1 MAGTMGVMQEYI
13 VAVLLTTVIAFLPS
27 IFYMILLRYAEKYNR
42 ESWRDLANSF
52 IWGATVAVVVVIIV
66 RGVFIVQF
74 KDEYPKYY
82 SYIAAVVVTPLIAE
96 VIKPAGMFFIRDA
109 IVESEDGL
117 IHGGTIGLGFA
128 ATENLLYGVFLFT
141 TYGFKLLIITVIIR
155 SLSVVLINCVTTA
168 LVCYGISRVTA
179 KTHAGGTILLFPLFF
194 IGAVG
199 ISAVFNLFAITG
211 QQLFGQATIFSY
223 SLSLLFA
230 IIPSV
235 VFLVFVYFKIYR
247 LDRMDDE
254 DKIAAKE
261 QTQREKVLGSR
272 ARYSQQ
278 KPPAQQQRAASQ
290 ARQPSGPIMMDR
302 PLGPQLGPRSPPPRA
317 APPQRQTRPAPSP
330 PPRAAPSQRPPP
342 KAAPPPRSPPPR
354 AAPPQRQSRPTPTPP
369 PRAAPPRASPPP
381 PPRQSRPITPPRP
394 PPKRATFEPDDEV
407 EFTPRPS
414 SRSSKK
420 PSFEVEKDDDEWI

>member
-74 KDEYPKYY
+74 KGDFPEYYT
-82 SYIAAVVVTPLIAE
+82 YIAAVVVTPLIAE

-168 LVCYGISRVTA
+168 LVCYGISRVSA
-179 KTHAGGTILLFPLFF
+179 RTHAGGTILLFPLFF

-199 ISAVFNLFAITG
+199 ISAIFNLFAITG
-211 QQLFGQATIFSY
+211 QQLFGQATVFSY

-261 QTQREKVLGSR
+261 QTQREKVLGAR
-272 ARYSQQ
+272 ARYSQSR
-278 KPPAQQQRAASQ
+278 PPPQQQRTAPQQQRPPS
-290 ARQPSGPIMMDR
+290 ARPSPSGPVIQDR

-317 APPQRQTRPAPSP
+317 AAPPRSGPAQRPPSRAAPPQRASPAQRP
-330 PPRAAPSQRPPP
+330 PPRAV
-342 KAAPPPRSPPPR
+342 PPPR
-354 AAPPQRQSRPTPTPP
+354 APPQRQSRP
-369 PRAAPPRASPPP
+369 PPP
-381 PPRQSRPITPPRP
+381 PPTRQSRPSTPPRP

-407 EFTPRPS
+407 EFTPRSS

-420 PSFEVEKDDDEWI
+420 AAFEVEEGGDDWI